1 MPFLRVLELQV
12 FLAVCDVCQDRWGK
26 VPIVVAILARRL
38 RRDPSQ
44 VRRALRELD
53 AQGVFAL
60 SPGQREG
67 SYLVLCAAEDTWRSV
82 GARLEARWQGK
93 RAPVDGPDARD
104 GAAAVLT
111 PPPAAPPL
119 PRRPPRRK
127 KSGGAGGGGD
137 GDGPGLFQDR
147 PSLVVPP
154 PAVAPP
160 PPPAP
165 PAPDPARAP
174 TIPAPAPTEPS
185 PPPSSP
191 EPYYYPPSFSA
202 FLADHPDFFLDFEG
216 TNPPVDA
223 GGFVPPSAA
232 PPILVCL
239 DREKFLKDRSS
250 GSSDLDRNLPRPHAC
265 EAEGPDGDDDDDFGK
280 SFEGEG
286 DDDGDEATTPD
297 VPQLD
302 HVGSLWL
309 AFGASFPGLNRAT
322 AAPRLAAILG
332 WAKSYEEARDYLR
345 EQIPAVTSDPKIRAP
360 LAYLAHEPRFHT
372 WREDRQGARSGRV
385 VAFRRGGGGSSPLS
399 AVLGAVLGQGKAPAA
414 PPPSPERA
422 PLVPRLPPAAAEPY
436 TRDPAWQ
443 ARQVEQAR
451 QNAAAAA
458 AGRAALVAAQKI
470 PLTLAADHFGPGA
483 RGVRHDFGY
492 AWAWSEAEQF
502 WRRGPAERKR

>member
-60 SPGQREG
+60 SPGHKEG
-67 SYLVLCAAEDTWRSV
+67 SYLVLCAAEETWRTV

-93 RAPVDGPDARD
+93 RAVDGPEARD

-127 KSGGAGGGGD
+127 KSGGAGGGD

-147 PSLVVPP
+147 PDQAVSP

-160 PPPAP
+160 PPPA

-174 TIPAPAPTEPS
+174 TIPAPAPTEPT

-191 EPYYYPPSFSA
+191 EPYYYPPNFAS
-202 FLADHPDFFLDFEG
+202 FLADHPDFFLDFGG

-223 GGFVPPSAA
+223 GKFVPPSAA

-239 DREKFLKDRSS
+239 DREKFLNQSS

-265 EAEGPDGDDDDDFGK
+265 EAEGPDDDENDDDFDK
-280 SFEGEG
+280 SFEGDGEG
-286 DDDGDEATTPD
+286 DDGDEATIAE

-302 HVGSLWL
+302 HVGSLWI
-309 AFGASFPGLNRAT
+309 AFGHSFPGLNRAT

-332 WAKSYEEARDYLR
+332 WARSYEEARDYLR
-345 EQIPAVTSDPKIRAP
+345 EQIPSVTSDPKIRAP

-372 WREDRQGARSGRV
+372 WREERKGGRSGRV
-385 VAFRRGGGGSSPLS
+385 VAFRRGGGGASPLS
-399 AVLGAVLGQGKAPAA
+399 AVLGAVLGQQGGAQPAA

-483 RGVRHDFGY
+483 RGVRHDLGY
-492 AWAWSEAEQF
+492 AWAWSESEQS
-502 WRRGPAERKR
+502 